1 MSLGFR
7 WFWRARGVSGLGRDV
22 GAGGCGSH
30 PSRKGQGSDGAPSVE
45 VEGVEVGGGHSC
57 LRAALSGN
65 GLRQSG
71 IVFFFSFRNAALEA
85 PLFHGAATVCG
96 ETDCRNSR
104 FLTGPLARFGMT
116 SVMAA
121 IGARW
126 RSPKALPPYGKWK
139 CG

>member
-1 MSLGFR
+1 MLV
-7 WFWRARGVSGLGRDV
+7 RAVVGPILAANGAAGMEFPRLRRKTGGVRGDS
-22 GAGGCGSH
+22 
-30 PSRKGQGSDGAPSVE
+30 
-45 VEGVEVGGGHSC
+45 SC

-71 IVFFFSFRNAALEA
+71 IVFLCLFCNAALEG

-116 SVMAA
+116 SIMAA

-126 RSPKALPPYGKWK
+126 RSPKAPPPYGKWTRE
-139 CG
+139 